1 MKKKIVICM
10 GSSCFSRGNDRLLE
24 TIETFIA
31 EHGLENQVDL
41 LGSRCENTCA
51 QGPVIKIDGEVLFN
65 ATKSDIVKFLEENL
79 LAP

>member
-24 TIETFIA
+24 TIESFIA
-31 EHGLENQVDL
+31 EHGIENQVDL
-41 LGSRCENTCA
+41 LGSRCENHCA
-51 QGPVIKIDGEVLFN
+51 QGPVIKIDDEVLFN

-79 LAP
+79 LPP